1 MVFIYNYPHHP
12 HYLFSPSLLGR
23 VFMPVV
29 LLARVIVSE
38 ASRLGVRTYQWWP
51 HLDAHPSLP
60 PPPPVLSIDPL
71 YIYGLCDHRRRP
83 TWPRN
88 GRVAAMQTLM

>member
-1 MVFIYNYPHHP
+1 MGFFYNYPHLLR
-12 HYLFSPSLLGR
+12 YLFSPSLRGR
-23 VFMPVV
+23 VVMPVV
-29 LLARVIVSE
+29 LLARAGVGMSVPTCGHTE
-38 ASRLGVRTYQWWP
+38 RAS
-51 HLDAHPSLP
+51 SLL

-71 YIYGLCDHRRRP
+71 YIYRLCAHRRRP